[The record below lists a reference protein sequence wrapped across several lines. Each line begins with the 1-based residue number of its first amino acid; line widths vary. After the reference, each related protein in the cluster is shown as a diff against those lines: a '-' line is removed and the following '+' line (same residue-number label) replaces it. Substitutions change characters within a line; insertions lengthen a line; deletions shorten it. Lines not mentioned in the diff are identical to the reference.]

1 MEKIDK
7 RHVYGIM
14 IDTETANGLDD
25 PLAYDI
31 GWQVIDSHG
40 RKYAERSFVNRDI
53 FIHERELMK
62 SAYYANKIPM
72 YSEQIRAN
80 ERIMASTFDIRKA
93 LAEDVEKYGC
103 VFICAHNAFFDYRST
118 NNTQRWVTKSK
129 YRYFIPFGL
138 EWWDTMKM
146 AKSVMFKMPTYKKF
160 CEANGYFT
168 SNGQMRCTAEIL
180 FQFITNDTDFKEEHT
195 GLEDVDIERQILAY
209 CHKQH
214 KAMKKTLF
222 NKKSA

>member
-53 FIHERELMK
+53 FIHERELMQ

-72 YSEQIRAN
+72 YAEQIRSGK
-80 ERIMASTFDIRKA
+80 RIMSNTFEIRKA
-93 LAEDVEKYGC
+93 LAEDVAKYGC
-103 VFICAHNAFFDYRST
+103 VFICAHNSFFDYHST

-138 EWWDTMKM
+138 EWWDTMRM
-146 AKSVMFKMPTYKKF
+146 AKSVMFEMPTYKKF
-160 CEANGYFT
+160 CEENGYFT

-180 FQFITNDTDFKEEHT
+180 FQFISNDVNFKEEHT

-209 CHKQH
+209 CKRQH
-214 KAMKKTLF
+214 KKMRKTLF